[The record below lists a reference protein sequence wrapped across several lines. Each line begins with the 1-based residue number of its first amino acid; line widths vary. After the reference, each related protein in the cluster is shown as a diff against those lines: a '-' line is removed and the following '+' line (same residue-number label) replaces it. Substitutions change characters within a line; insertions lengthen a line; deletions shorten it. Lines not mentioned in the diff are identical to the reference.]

1 MFSKTKKDGD
11 GAMTMSKIV
20 LATVLVLGAASG
32 AYASD
37 NDHGAEG
44 GYRVGPTGQS
54 FDGGVNPMYHPS
66 LSGSSANALVD
77 QIQPSRSHKKAN
89 SR

>member
-1 MFSKTKKDGD
+1 MFSKTKADGD
-11 GAMTMSKIV
+11 GTMTISKIV

-54 FDGGVNPMYHPS
+54 FDGGVNPVYHPS
-66 LSGSSANALVD
+66 LSGSSANAYVVPH
-77 QIQPSRSHKKAN
+77 QRKKAN